1 MALISYCCGVNGI
14 FTWIWEYL
22 LRISRSAVL
31 FNYVGLNYRFYRS
44 FFVLKYR
51 NLWSMKT
58 IGYFSYLVAY
68 FRLLVAIVFESLY
81 TSHTVMLIEY
91 YFLFGF
97 FWNLWEFCAI
107 TQLSLRAS
115 DVDIHV
121 CDEEYIL
128 WRSAGGSLSLILKEF
143 LSFVCFLNTPLK
155 VLQGLDRWYFDDSK
169 L

>member
-1 MALISYCCGVNGI
+1 MALLFSTPQNEMALISYCCGVNGI

-68 FRLLVAIVFESLY
+68 FGLLVAIVFESLY
-81 TSHTVMLIEY
+81 TSHSIQLEY
-91 YFLFGF
+91 YCLF
-97 FWNLWEFCAI
+97 WI
-107 TQLSLRAS
+107 
-115 DVDIHV
+115 
-121 CDEEYIL
+121 
-128 WRSAGGSLSLILKEF
+128 
-143 LSFVCFLNTPLK
+143 FLNSMR
-155 VLQGLDRWYFDDSK
+155 VLCYNPIVPESFSNWYPWVRWRV
-169 L
+169 LCCWGM

>member
-1 MALISYCCGVNGI
+1 MKWSSVILKLWFQELLEFTRTKYWFIISVPI
-14 FTWIWEYL
+14 
-22 LRISRSAVL
+22 
-31 FNYVGLNYRFYRS
+31 
-44 FFVLKYR
+44 YR
-51 NLWSMKT
+51 NLWSIKT
-58 IGYFSYLVAY
+58 ILYFSLICKY
-68 FRLLVAIVFESLY
+68 FNLFNEIVFESLY

-97 FWNLWEFCAI
+97 FWNLWEFRAI
-107 TQLSLRAS
+107 IQLSLRSS

-128 WRSAGGSLSLILKEF
+128 WRSAGGSLSLVSKEF

-155 VLQGLDRWYFDDSK
+155 VLQGLDRWYFDDSM